1 MILTLINAFCN
12 VVICLSVS
20 AFMVF
25 VFGRLDVTAKFGIV
39 QKWIVKLGLALVSA
53 GALFNFIT
61 LSKPPFTEILMNIGL
76 AVLFLWA
83 AVFHY
88 TYFVKKKDYEK
99 KQK

>member
-1 MILTLINAFCN
+1 MLTLINAFCN

-25 VFGRLDVTAKFGIV
+25 VFGRLDLTEKFGTV
-39 QKWIVKLGLALVSA
+39 QKWIVKSGLALVSA

-76 AVLFLWA
+76 AILFLWA

-88 TYFVKKKDYEK
+88 THFVNKDKKK
-99 KQK
+99 KQ

>member
-1 MILTLINAFCN
+1 MEMLMLINAFCN

-25 VFGRLDVTAKFGIV
+25 VFGRLNLTQKFGNV
-39 QKWIVKLGLALVSA
+39 QRWVVKSGLALIAA
-53 GALFNFIT
+53 GSLFNFIT
-61 LSKPPFTEILMNIGL
+61 LSEPPFTEVLMNICL

-88 TYFVKKKDYEK
+88 THFVNKDKKKK
-99 KQK
+99 

>member
-12 VVICLSVS
+12 VVICISVC

-25 VFGRLDVTAKFGIV
+25 VFGRLDVTAKFGAI
-39 QKWIVKLGLALVSA
+39 QKLIVKSGLALIAA
-53 GALFNFIT
+53 GSLFNFIT
-61 LSKPPFTEILMNIGL
+61 MSRPPFTEILMNIGL

-88 TYFVKKKDYEK
+88 TYFVKKKNNGK
-99 KQK
+99 

>member
-1 MILTLINAFCN
+1 MLTLINAFCN

-25 VFGRLDVTAKFGIV
+25 VFGRLDLTEKFGAV
-39 QKWIVKLGLALVSA
+39 QKWIVKSGLALVSA

-61 LSKPPFTEILMNIGL
+61 LSKPPFTETLMNIGL
-76 AVLFLWA
+76 AILFLWA

-88 TYFVKKKDYEK
+88 THFVNKDKKK
-99 KQK
+99 KQ